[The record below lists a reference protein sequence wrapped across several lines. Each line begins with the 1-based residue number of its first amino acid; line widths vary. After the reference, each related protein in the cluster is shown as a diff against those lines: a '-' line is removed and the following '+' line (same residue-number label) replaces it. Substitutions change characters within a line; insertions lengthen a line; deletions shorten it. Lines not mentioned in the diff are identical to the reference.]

1 MDKYGDSVLEMIA
14 SGKCRLVKAMDHEL
28 DKGIESLDTTEL
40 GKVADIIKDLS
51 EAEYYCTVTKAMQHG
66 EEPTYGYPMGYNPN
80 RGSDG
85 RYTDGRGRDDGYN
98 GRMGYRPFVD
108 HEPYLSAYMHDPN
121 FGDRMHGNGN
131 GENRRYSEAYNK
143 YRDARRGY
151 TASGSAEDKLRM
163 EEHANEHLHDTI
175 ATMKEIHASASPEMR
190 KRLKSELT
198 ALANSMTV

>member
-1 MDKYGDSVLEMIA
+1 MDRYGDSVLEMIA

-85 RYTDGRGRDDGYN
+85 RYTDGRSRDDGYN

-108 HEPYLSAYMHDPN
+108 QQPYVNAYMHDPD
-121 FGDRMHGNGN
+121 FSERMHGKGRN
-131 GENRRYSEAYNK
+131 EDRRYSEAYSK

-151 TASGSAEDKLRM
+151 TATGSAEDKLRM

-175 ATMKEIHASASPEMR
+175 ATMKEIHSSASPEMR